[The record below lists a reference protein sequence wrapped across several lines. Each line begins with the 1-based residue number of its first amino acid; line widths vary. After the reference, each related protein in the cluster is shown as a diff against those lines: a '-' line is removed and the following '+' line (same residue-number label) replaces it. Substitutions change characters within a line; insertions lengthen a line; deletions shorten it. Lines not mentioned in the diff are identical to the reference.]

1 METNIE
7 GLKVVENT
15 EAMRIQLIFDDKPSA
30 EVREVLKSNGF
41 RWSPRFSAWQRHL
54 NSNGKYA
61 VEKVLEILKNSA
73 KEGS

>member
-30 EVREVLKSNGF
+30 EVRDVLKSYGF
-41 RWSPRFSAWQRHL
+41 RWSPRYSTWQRHL

-61 VEKVLEILKNSA
+61 VKKVLEILKDT
-73 KEGS
+73 KMED